1 MKHSQLNET
10 DFDFSYLEDEGK
22 KPIKLLEKTT
32 SSNAEPKFD
41 ELGWPFLCVSR
52 RAQFAA
58 SIKTS
63 CESSQAWRQWRADF
77 QRKWRCRV
85 WLIHD
90 GSDDSDGYA
99 PITTSLLIAPQV
111 DSRHLKFQQAAFLV
125 ELPGVV
131 DVDGVMASVR
141 ERQDRLTKIGRL
153 FRLTYPGG
161 IVHCGEQALALGE
174 LFSQWSGHLRDQT
187 GVMLLKCRVGDNAP
201 YWIYLR
207 HSGKGTLVN
216 TPLECHL
223 RPAIKEIRRQRRS
236 LRASH
241 IRQLGPTI
249 AFAKSATN
257 RKTWTASLGTLPI
270 SGEWRYDTIAGRT
283 VVQLTGPFTIYVAP
297 ISTSQPMEDWCS
309 WTYRYSLRLSAE
321 ELGVAQSMLDCF
333 ASLRTP
339 LARFVTSTIPM
350 VQLPSNIFTSGYLR
364 SRALPRRKAKKK

>member
-10 DFDFSYLEDEGK
+10 DFDFPYLEDEVK
-22 KPIKLLEKTT
+22 NPIKLLEKTT

-85 WLIHD
+85 WLVHD
-90 GSDDSDGYA
+90 GSTGYA

-111 DSRHLKFQQAAFLV
+111 DSRHLPFQQATFLV
-125 ELPGVV
+125 ELPGVL
-131 DVDGVMASVR
+131 DVGGVIASLH
-141 ERQDRLTKIGRL
+141 ERQDRLTKIGRM

-161 IVHCGEQALALGE
+161 IVQCGEQAMALGE

-187 GVMLLKCRVGDNAP
+187 GVMLLKCYVLEDAA
-201 YWIYLR
+201 YWAYR
-207 HSGKGTLVN
+207 SGEGTLVN
-216 TPLECHL
+216 TPLECYL

-236 LRASH
+236 LRASR

-270 SGEWRYDTIAGRT
+270 SGEWRYDMIEGRT
-283 VVQLTGPFTIYVAP
+283 GVHLTGQFTIYVAP

-309 WTYRYSLRLSAE
+309 WTYRYPVRLSAE

-333 ASLRTP
+333 ASLGTP

-350 VQLPSNIFTSGYLR
+350 VQLPSNIFTSGYLVR
-364 SRALPRRKAKKK
+364 RALPRRRKAKKK